1 MEIVLEF
8 LTDISM
14 WIGLITLVILEI
26 VLGVDNLVF
35 IAILSE
41 KLPKKQRERACIIG
55 LTLALIMRIALL
67 SLISW
72 IATLTKPLFKIAT
85 FLFSSRDLILL
96 FGGIFLLFKATTEL
110 HQQLEYK
117 TYNSATSKGN
127 ASFWIV
133 VIQIV
138 VFDAIFSLDAVITA
152 VGTVD
157 HVIIMIIAVVVAV
170 ILMLLA
176 SPFLTDFINSH
187 QTVIVLCLSFLLI
200 IGLSLVAEGIGFYIP
215 KGYLYVAIG
224 FSVLIEFF
232 NQIAHCNSI
241 KNQSTKSMR
250 ERTAETIMRLMGG
263 DSMQWNSVK
272 KKSSLVALSSTHF
285 SEEERHMITGVLS
298 LASRTLRSIMTPRN
312 EISWLDAQKP
322 VQEVYAILMETP
334 HNMFPVCNGE
344 LDQLIGIVRAKDL
357 MAAIS
362 DGEQIS
368 TYASENLPVIV
379 PDTLDVLNLLRELR
393 RAKGSMVI
401 VSNEFGIIQGL
412 ITPLDVLEAIAGE
425 FPDEDETPEIKM
437 IHENGWLAKGSMD
450 LHALQQ
456 ALQAYDLVHEYD
468 HIASSLAGLLLSHC
482 NHIPKEG
489 DLLIINDWRFIIKRM
504 QEYRIELVEIER
516 VVFSNHNICKQ

>member
-1 MEIVLEF
+1 MEIVVEF

-14 WIGLITLVILEI
+14 WIGLITLITLEI

-41 KLPKKQRERACIIG
+41 KLPKKERERACIIG
-55 LTLALIMRIALL
+55 LALALIMRITLL

-72 IATLTKPLFKIAT
+72 ITTFTKPLVNC
-85 FLFSSRDLILL
+85 FSFVFSGRDLILL

-117 TYNSATSKGN
+117 TYSNSARGPT
-127 ASFWIV
+127 SFWVV

-157 HVIIMIIAVVVAV
+157 HVMIMIIAVIIAV

-176 SPFLTDFINSH
+176 SRLLTDFINSH

-200 IGLSLVAEGIGFYIP
+200 IGCSLVAEGIGFYIP

-224 FSVLIEFF
+224 FSVLIELF

-250 ERTAETIMRLMGG
+250 ERTAEAIMKLMGG
-263 DSMQWNSVK
+263 NSMQWNSVEK
-272 KKSSLVALSSTHF
+272 KTSSVSLSNTHF
-285 SEEERHMITGVLS
+285 VEEERHMITGVLS

-312 EISWLDAQKP
+312 KISWLDTQKP
-322 VQEVYAILMETP
+322 IQELYSILMKTP

-357 MAAIS
+357 MEAIAN
-362 DGEQIS
+362 GEQIT
-368 TYASENLPVIV
+368 TYAAENLPVVV
-379 PDTLDVLNLLRELR
+379 PETLDVLNLLGELR

-437 IHENGWLAKGSMD
+437 IHEKRWLAKGSMD

-456 ALQAYDLVHEYD
+456 ALQSYDLVHEYD
-468 HIASSLAGLLLSHC
+468 HIASLAGLLLSRC
-482 NHIPKEG
+482 DHIPKEG
-489 DLLIINDWRFIIKRM
+489 DMLIINEWRFIIRRM
-504 QEYRIELVEIER
+504 IEYRIELVEIEHFFEHHDNMNR
-516 VVFSNHNICKQ
+516 

>member
-1 MEIVLEF
+1 MEIILEF

-14 WIGLITLVILEI
+14 WVGLITLISLEI

-41 KLPKKQRERACIIG
+41 KLPKRQRERACIIG

-72 IATLTKPLFKIAT
+72 ITTLTQPLFKVSV

-96 FGGIFLLFKATTEL
+96 LGGIFLLFKATTEL

-117 TYNSATSKGN
+117 TYSGTTKGN
-127 ASFWIV
+127 TNFWVV

-138 VFDAIFSLDAVITA
+138 IFDAIFSLDAVITA

-157 HVIIMIIAVVVAV
+157 HVIIMIIAVIVAV
-170 ILMLLA
+170 ILMMLA
-176 SPFLTDFINSH
+176 SRILMDFINSH

-200 IGLSLVAEGIGFYIP
+200 IGLSLVTEGIGFYIP

-224 FSVLIEFF
+224 FSALIEFF

-241 KNQSTKSMR
+241 KNQSSKSMR
-250 ERTAETIMRLMGG
+250 ERAAEAIMKLMGG
-263 DSMQWNSVK
+263 NLVQWNSIEK
-272 KKSSLVALSSTHF
+272 KNTSIALSNAHF
-285 SEEERHMITGVLS
+285 AEEERHMITGVLS

-312 EISWLDAQKP
+312 EISWLDAQKS
-322 VQEVYAILMETP
+322 VQEIYSILMDTP
-334 HNMFPVCNGE
+334 HSMFPVCNGE

-362 DGEQIS
+362 NGEHIAV
-368 TYASENLPVIV
+368 YAAENLPVVV

-393 RAKGSMVI
+393 QAKGSIVI

-437 IHENGWLAKGSMD
+437 IHEKRWLAKGSMD

-456 ALQAYDLVHEYD
+456 ALHAYDLVRECD
-468 HIASSLAGLLLSHC
+468 HAASLAGLLLFHC
-482 NHIPKEG
+482 DHIPKEG
-489 DLLIINDWRFIIKRM
+489 DVLVINNWRFLIKSM
-504 QEYRIELVEIER
+504 TEYRIELVEIER
-516 VVFSNHNICKQ
+516 VISSNHNIFE

>member
-1 MEIVLEF
+1 MEF

-14 WIGLITLVILEI
+14 WIGLLTLVILEI

-35 IAILSE
+35 ISILAD

-72 IATLTKPLFKIAT
+72 FVTLTKPLCKIAT
-85 FLFSSRDLILL
+85 FLFSGRDLILL

-110 HQQLEYK
+110 HQQLEHK
-117 TYNSATSKGN
+117 THNHTNRGY
-127 ASFWIV
+127 ASFWVV

-152 VGTVD
+152 VGTVENLT
-157 HVIIMIIAVVVAV
+157 IMIIAVVIAV
-170 ILMLLA
+170 VIMSLSSRLL
-176 SPFLTDFINSH
+176 TNFINSH
-187 QTVIVLCLSFLLI
+187 QTVVVLCLSFLLI
-200 IGLSLVAEGIGFYIP
+200 IGLSLIAEGIGFYIP

-224 FSVLIEFF
+224 FSVFIELF
-232 NQIAHCNSI
+232 NQVAHCNSM
-241 KNQSTKSMR
+241 KGQSTKSMR
-250 ERTAETIMRLMGG
+250 ERTAEAIMRLMGNTV
-263 DSMQWNSVK
+263 QWSVDTEKNSSV
-272 KKSSLVALSSTHF
+272 LLSKTHF
-285 SEEERHMITGVLS
+285 AEEERHMITGVLS

-312 EISWLDAQKP
+312 EISWLDSQKP
-322 VQEVYAILMETP
+322 VQELYATLMNTP

-362 DGEQIS
+362 NGERLE
-368 TYASENLPVIV
+368 THASENLPIV
-379 PDTLDVLNLLRELR
+379 VPETLDVLNLLKELR
-393 RAKGSMVI
+393 RAKGSMVV

-425 FPDEDETPEIKM
+425 FPDEDETPEIE
-437 IHENGWLAKGSMD
+437 IINNGTGWLVKGSTD

-456 ALQAYDLVHEYD
+456 ALQAHDLVHVCD
-468 HIASSLAGLLLSHC
+468 HVASLAGLLLSRC
-482 NHIPKEG
+482 DRIPKEG
-489 DLLIINDWRFIIKRM
+489 DVLTINRWRFIIRKM
-504 QEYRIELVEIER
+504 IEYRIELVEIECLL
-516 VVFSNHNICKQ
+516 FSNDTHH

>member
-1 MEIVLEF
+1 MEIIVEF
-8 LTDISM
+8 LTDISV
-14 WIGLITLVILEI
+14 WVGLITLITLEI
-26 VLGVDNLVF
+26 VLGVDNLIF

-41 KLPKKQRERACIIG
+41 KLPKKERERVCMIG

-72 IATLTKPLFKIAT
+72 IGTFTKPCFRIAT
-85 FLFSSRDLILL
+85 FVFSGRDLILL

-110 HQQLEYK
+110 HQQLECK
-117 TYNSATSKGN
+117 TYNSSSTKGY

-157 HVIIMIIAVVVAV
+157 HVLIMIIAVIIAVA
-170 ILMLLA
+170 LMLLA
-176 SPFLTDFINSH
+176 SRLLIDFINNH

-200 IGLSLVAEGIGFYIP
+200 IGLSLVAEGMGFYIP

-224 FSVLIEFF
+224 FSVLIELF
-232 NQIAHCNSI
+232 NQIAHCNSV

-250 ERTAETIMRLMGG
+250 ERTAEAIMKLMGG
-263 DSMQWNSVK
+263 NSMEWSPIE
-272 KKSSLVALSSTHF
+272 KKSSLISLSNTHF
-285 SEEERHMITGVLS
+285 AEEERHMITGVLS

-312 EISWLDAQKP
+312 EISWLDAQKS
-322 VQEVYAILMETP
+322 VQELYSILMKTP

-357 MAAIS
+357 MAAIAK
-362 DGEQIS
+362 GEQVS
-368 TYASENLPVIV
+368 AYASENFPVVV
-379 PDTLDVLNLLRELR
+379 PETLDVLHLLEELR
-393 RAKGSMVI
+393 CAKGSMVI

-425 FPDEDETPEIKM
+425 FPDEDETPEIKV
-437 IHENGWLAKGSMD
+437 IHETGWLAKGSMD

-456 ALQAYDLVHEYD
+456 ALQAYDLVHEYENV
-468 HIASSLAGLLLSHC
+468 ASLAGLLLSHC
-482 NHIPKEG
+482 DHIPKEG
-489 DLLIINDWRFIIKRM
+489 DVLIINEWRFIIRRM
-504 QEYRIELVEIER
+504 IEYRIGLVEIER
-516 VVFSNHNICKQ
+516 IVISDNNV

>member
-1 MEIVLEF
+1 MEF

-41 KLPKKQRERACIIG
+41 KLPKKKRERACIIG

-67 SLISW
+67 SFISW
-72 IATLTKPLFKIAT
+72 IATLTKPLCKIAS
-85 FLFSSRDLILL
+85 FLFSGRDLILL
-96 FGGIFLLFKATTEL
+96 FGGVFLLFKATTEL

-117 TYNSATSKGN
+117 THNNTTKGHV
-127 ASFWIV
+127 SFWVV

-157 HVIIMIIAVVVAV
+157 HVMIMIIAVIIAV
-170 ILMLLA
+170 MLMLLA
-176 SPFLTDFINSH
+176 SRLLINFINSH

-200 IGLSLVAEGIGFYIP
+200 IGFSLVAEGMGFYIP

-224 FSVLIEFF
+224 FSVLIELF

-250 ERTAETIMRLMGG
+250 ERTAEAIMKLMGG
-263 DSMQWNSVK
+263 NSIQWNSVE
-272 KKSSLVALSSTHF
+272 KKSSLTVLSNTHF
-285 SEEERHMITGVLS
+285 AEEERHMITGVLS

-312 EISWLDAQKP
+312 KISWLDSRKP
-322 VQEVYAILMETP
+322 VQELYAILMETP

-357 MAAIS
+357 MTAIAN
-362 DGEQIS
+362 GEKVA
-368 TYASENLPVIV
+368 TYASESLPIV
-379 PDTLDVLNLLRELR
+379 VPETLDVLNLLEELR

-437 IHENGWLAKGSMD
+437 IHEKRWLAKGSMD

-456 ALQAYDLVHEYD
+456 ALQADDLAHEYE
-468 HIASSLAGLLLSHC
+468 HIASLAGLLLFHC
-482 NHIPKEG
+482 DHIPKEG
-489 DLLIINDWRFIIKRM
+489 DVLIINEWRFIIRRM
-504 QEYRIELVEIER
+504 VEYRIELVEIEHII
-516 VVFSNHNICKQ
+516 VSNINMDK

>member
-1 MEIVLEF
+1 MEF

-14 WIGLITLVILEI
+14 WMGLITLITLEI

-41 KLPKKQRERACIIG
+41 KLPKKERERARIIG

-67 SLISW
+67 SFISW
-72 IATLTKPLFKIAT
+72 ITTLTKPLCKIAS
-85 FLFSSRDLILL
+85 FLFSGRDLILL
-96 FGGIFLLFKATTEL
+96 CGGIFLLFKATIEL
-110 HQQLEYK
+110 HQQLEHK
-117 TYNSATSKGN
+117 TYSDSTRGHV
-127 ASFWIV
+127 SFWVV

-157 HVIIMIIAVVVAV
+157 HVIVMIISVIIAVTF
-170 ILMLLA
+170 MSLA
-176 SPFLTDFINSH
+176 SRLLTDFINSH

-200 IGLSLVAEGIGFYIP
+200 IGFSLIAEGMGFYIP

-224 FSVLIEFF
+224 FSVLIELF

-241 KNQSTKSMR
+241 KNQSAKSMR
-250 ERTAETIMRLMGG
+250 ERTAEAIMRLMGSN
-263 DSMQWNSVK
+263 SMQWNSVE
-272 KKSSLVALSSTHF
+272 KKSSLITLSNTHF
-285 SEEERHMITGVLS
+285 AEEERYMITGVLS
-298 LASRTLRSIMTPRN
+298 LASRTLKSIMTPRN
-312 EISWLDAQKP
+312 KISWLDTQKP
-322 VQEVYAILMETP
+322 VQELYSILMDTP

-357 MAAIS
+357 MVAIAN
-362 DGEQIS
+362 GEHMA
-368 TYASENLPVIV
+368 TYAAGNLPVVV
-379 PDTLDVLNLLRELR
+379 PETLDVLNLLGELR

-437 IHENGWLAKGSMD
+437 IHEQGWLAKGSID

-456 ALQAYDLVHEYD
+456 ALQIYDLIHGYE
-468 HIASSLAGLLLSHC
+468 HIASLAGLLLSHC
-482 NHIPKEG
+482 DHIPKEG
-489 DLLIINDWRFIIKRM
+489 DILIINEWRFIIRRM
-504 QEYRIELVEIER
+504 IEYRIELVEIEHI
-516 VVFSNHNICKQ
+516 VVSDNQVHR

>member
-1 MEIVLEF
+1 MEF

-14 WIGLITLVILEI
+14 WVGLITLVTLEI

-41 KLPKKQRERACIIG
+41 KLPKKERERACIIG

-72 IATLTKPLFKIAT
+72 IATLTKPLCKIAS
-85 FLFSSRDLILL
+85 FLFSGRDLILL
-96 FGGIFLLFKATTEL
+96 LGGIFLLFKATTEL
-110 HQQLEYK
+110 HQQLEHK
-117 TYNSATSKGN
+117 TYNNSTRGHV
-127 ASFWIV
+127 SFWVV

-157 HVIIMIIAVVVAV
+157 HVIIMIIAVIISV
-170 ILMLLA
+170 ILMLLT
-176 SPFLTDFINSH
+176 SRLLIDFINSH
-187 QTVIVLCLSFLLI
+187 PTVIVLCLSFLLI

-224 FSVLIEFF
+224 FSVLIELF

-241 KNQSTKSMR
+241 KDQSTKSMR
-250 ERTAETIMRLMGG
+250 ERTAEAIMRLMGG
-263 DSMQWNSVK
+263 GNSMQWSPVE
-272 KKSSLVALSSTHF
+272 KKSSSISLSNTHF
-285 SEEERHMITGVLS
+285 VEEERHMITGVLS

-312 EISWLDAQKP
+312 EISWLDAQKS
-322 VQEVYAILMETP
+322 VQELYSILMDTP

-357 MAAIS
+357 MAAIAN
-362 DGEQIS
+362 GEQVA
-368 TYASENLPVIV
+368 TYAAENLPIV
-379 PDTLDVLNLLRELR
+379 VPETLDVLNLLGELR
-393 RAKGSMVI
+393 QAKGSMVI

-437 IHENGWLAKGSMD
+437 IHEKGWLAKGSMD

-456 ALQAYDLVHEYD
+456 ALQAYDLVQEYD
-468 HIASSLAGLLLSHC
+468 HIASLAGLLLSHC
-482 NHIPKEG
+482 DHIPKEG
-489 DLLIINDWRFIIKRM
+489 DMLIINEWRFIIKRM
-504 QEYRIELVEIER
+504 TEYRIELVEIER
-516 VVFSNHNICKQ
+516 CIISNNNISKQ

>member
-1 MEIVLEF
+1 MEF

-14 WIGLITLVILEI
+14 WLGLITLIILEI

-41 KLPKKQRERACIIG
+41 KLPKQERERACIIG
-55 LTLALIMRIALL
+55 LTLALVMRIALL

-72 IATLTKPLFKIAT
+72 VTTLTKPFCNISS
-85 FLFSSRDLILL
+85 FLFSGRDLILL

-110 HQQLEYK
+110 HQQLEHK
-117 TYNSATSKGN
+117 TYNHSTKGH
-127 ASFWIV
+127 ASFWVV

-157 HVIIMIIAVVVAV
+157 HVIVMIIAVIIAVV
-170 ILMLLA
+170 LMLLA
-176 SPFLTDFINSH
+176 SRLLTNFINNH

-200 IGLSLVAEGIGFYIP
+200 IGLSLVAEGLGLYIP

-224 FSVLIEFF
+224 FSVLIELL
-232 NQIAHCNSI
+232 NQIAHCNFI
-241 KNQSTKSMR
+241 KINQSNKSMR
-250 ERTAETIMRLMGG
+250 ERTAEAIMRLMG
-263 DSMQWNSVK
+263 DNSMQFGSLEK
-272 KKSSLVALSSTHF
+272 KTSSISLSNAHF
-285 SEEERHMITGVLS
+285 AEEERHMITGVLS

-312 EISWLDAQKP
+312 EISWLDTQKTMR
-322 VQEVYAILMETP
+322 ELYSILMETP

-357 MAAIS
+357 MAAIA
-362 DGEQIS
+362 DGEQVA
-368 TYASENLPVIV
+368 TYAAENLPVIV
-379 PDTLDVLNLLRELR
+379 PDTLDVLNLLGELR

-437 IHENGWLAKGSMD
+437 IHENRWLAKGSMD

-468 HIASSLAGLLLSHC
+468 HIASLAGLLLSRC
-482 NHIPKEG
+482 DHIPKEG
-489 DLLIINDWRFIIKRM
+489 DVLIISEWRFIIRGM
-504 QEYRIELVEIER
+504 TEYRIELVEIER
-516 VVFSNHNICKQ
+516 FIISDNDINK